1 MKRTN
6 LLVVMILAWC
16 LSGCATGTSPLPLAS
31 SPTSDGVKHNAEG
44 MEHYQMRHYDV
55 AKQHFEVA
63 LKLDPKSA
71 EAHFN
76 MALTLDKLGDHKK
89 ATEYFKRAGELD
101 PKNPAIVQSTEYQG
115 HVNPPKE
122 SVGGYSSGGSGPRMG
137 Y

>member
-1 MKRTN
+1 
-6 LLVVMILAWC
+6 MILAWC

-31 SPTSDGVKHNAEG
+31 SATSDGVKHNAEG

-55 AKQHFEVA
+55 AKQHFEAA